1 MDFTDSENPI
11 EIGYF
16 DRGPISEEQLI
27 SGGYWS
33 TYYYEAK
40 FTGQKLLE
48 ALMFLR

>member
-33 TYYYEAK
+33 TYYYEGKIYGTEIARGIDV
-40 FTGQKLLE
+40 F
-48 ALMFLR
+48 R